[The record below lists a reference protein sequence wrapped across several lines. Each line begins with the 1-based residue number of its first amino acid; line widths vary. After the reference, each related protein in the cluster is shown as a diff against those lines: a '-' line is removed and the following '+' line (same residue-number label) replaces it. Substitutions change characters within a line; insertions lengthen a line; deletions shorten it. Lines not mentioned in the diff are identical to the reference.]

1 MNEKIRDYEFLLQSA
16 SHPSIPYID
25 VTGFPK
31 FASVAAYLIDKFTGP
46 SKILHL
52 VTSTFC
58 DRVHHP
64 YMDGLQ
70 ICGLVVSQVLD
81 SHVDLTGYEWILI
94 WRSPGLNVFLRVP
107 GPTALRTISSYFLC
121 APGHLHQVSGHT
133 PTHMIHPLHRAI
145 LAPGDLP
152 GDLTR

>member
-31 FASVAAYLIDKFTGP
+31 FASVAAYLLDKLTGS

-52 VTSTFC
+52 IISTLC

-64 YMDGLQ
+64 YGWTADLRS
-70 ICGLVVSQVLD
+70 LVVSQALD
-81 SHVDLTGYEWILI
+81 SHVDLTGHEWILI
-94 WRSPGLNVFLRVP
+94 WRSPGVNVLFRVS

-121 APGHLHQVSGHT
+121 APGHLRQVPGHT
-133 PTHMIHPLHRAI
+133 PTHMIHTL
-145 LAPGDLP
+145 L
-152 GDLTR
+152 